1 MPHTRTMRLAAFLT
15 LLSWA
20 SGASATDA
28 VDLVRIDD
36 ATVLVRW
43 QDSDPVDIFVSDS
56 PDRTAGA
63 VPVVSASRTGE
74 ARIALPVERRAYVVL
89 RDGGDGSLRV
99 AGERLLALQQGSNF
113 RDVGGF
119 VGADGK
125 RVRWG
130 RIYRSGALP
139 MLTERDNALLG
150 GLGIDSIIDLRSLE
164 EREVAPT
171 TLDDRTGALFISND
185 YLIAP
190 LMREFMANQGQGNL
204 YAGMARLVGPQFR
217 SIFRRLL
224 AADGAVMYHC
234 SAGQDRTGVASALI
248 LSALGVDRETII
260 ADYHQSTEWRRPQW
274 EMPDV
279 DPAAYPDNPIVQ
291 YYAAARRRPGGP
303 RAEPLYT
310 PDGQSH
316 LVQFF
321 AHIDATYGG
330 VEGYLQQELGIGPAD
345 IARLRE
351 LYLED

>member
-1 MPHTRTMRLAAFLT
+1 MPANRIPRLTLFLV

-20 SGASATDA
+20 TGSSATDA
-28 VDLVRIDD
+28 IEVVRIDD
-36 ATVLVRW
+36 ATVEVRW
-43 QDSDPVDIFVSDS
+43 RDSDPVDIFLSDL
-56 PDRTAGA
+56 PEPVAGA
-63 VPVVSASRTGE
+63 MPVISASRSGE
-74 ARIALPVERRAYVVL
+74 ARIALPVDRRAYVVL

-113 RDVGGF
+113 RDIGGY

-139 MLTERDNALLG
+139 ILTERDQSMLG
-150 GLGIDSIIDLRSLE
+150 GLGLDSIVDLRSLE

-190 LMREFMANQGQGNL
+190 LMREFASTQGQGNL
-204 YAGMARLVGPQFR
+204 YAGMVRLVGPQYR

-234 SAGQDRTGVASALI
+234 SAGQDRTGVATALV

-274 EMPDV
+274 EMPDI

-303 RAEPLYT
+303 QAEPLYT

-316 LVQFF
+316 IVQFF
-321 AHIDATYGG
+321 AHLDANYGG
-330 VEGYLQQELGIGPAD
+330 VEGFLQQELGIGPTE